1 MKNGA
6 KFLVFAGIVII
17 LIIIAINVF
26 SSKSFDKIS
35 ESDVAYISVKII
47 PEALDE
53 KEIRDKEQIEEI
65 VRILNSIITK
75 KSDGKNK
82 EKGWE
87 IMLTF
92 SYENETYNI
101 SIIGNKIIC
110 NGYIFN
116 TSSDNIDELKKLIR

>member
-101 SIIGNKIIC
+101 NKIIC